1 MSEQFTTESQS
12 ESPDNFNSVLIGG
25 TVIFVIGI
33 VPFLNLINGCCLGM
47 LLGGGVTVW
56 HYTNQYNL
64 TLTSGEGF
72 KLGALA
78 GLLGGL
84 AGLVV
89 GYVLIALF
97 DYQPGKEE
105 LQELMLNIFGSDP
118 TIRAQ
123 MEESFREP
131 STNAL
136 SVSAI
141 AIATITTAII
151 YPLFAGLGGIIGAS
165 LFKKG
170 SPQV

>member
-25 TVIFVIGI
+25 TLIFVIGI
-33 VPFLNLINGCCLGM
+33 VPFLNLINSCCLGM
-47 LLGGGVTVW
+47 LLGGGVAVW

-89 GYVLIALF
+89 SYVLIALF
-97 DYQPGKEE
+97 DYQPGAEAIKD
-105 LQELMLNIFGSDP
+105 LMLNIFGDDP
-118 TIRAQ
+118 TVRAQ
-123 MEESFREP
+123 MEESFREQ
-131 STNAL
+131 SANAL
-136 SVSAI
+136 SASAI
-141 AIATITTAII
+141 AIGVITTAII

>member
-47 LLGGGVTVW
+47 LLGGGVAVW

-89 GYVLIALF
+89 GYVLLALF
-97 DYQPGKEE
+97 DYQPGKEA

-118 TIRAQ
+118 ATRAQ
-123 MEESFREP
+123 MEESFREQ

>member
-25 TVIFVIGI
+25 AVIFVIGI

-64 TLTSGEGF
+64 SLTSGEGF

-89 GYVLIALF
+89 SYVLIALF

-118 TIRAQ
+118 AVRAQ
-123 MEESFREP
+123 MEESFREQSENIL
-131 STNAL
+131 ST
-136 SVSAI
+136 SSI
-141 AIATITTAII
+141 AISTITTMII

>member
-1 MSEQFTTESQS
+1 MSEQFNTESHS
-12 ESPDNFNSVLIGG
+12 ESPDNFNSILIGG
-25 TVIFVIGI
+25 AVIFVIGI

-47 LLGGGVTVW
+47 LLGGGVSVW

-89 GYVLIALF
+89 SYVLIALF

-118 TIRAQ
+118 AVRAQ
-123 MEESFREP
+123 MEESFREQ

-136 SVSAI
+136 SASAI
-141 AIATITTAII
+141 AISTITTAII